1 MKKLFLGVAITSALG
16 LTACSEDTYDELVD
30 KTEPLVPQ
38 SVMVFD
44 PADGQL
50 PLPNDL
56 LFNGTMDGT
65 INIPKSD
72 DPDAPSEENGDYT

>member
-16 LTACSEDTYDELVD
+16 LTACSEDSYNELVD

-38 SVMVFD
+38 SVLVFD
-44 PADGQL
+44 PANKEV

-56 LFNGTMDGT
+56 LFSGTLDGT
-65 INIPKSD
+65 L
-72 DPDAPSEENGDYT
+72 E